1 MIRAASDTSLTTKIR
16 LPSAVLTL
24 AGRSNTRNSISD
36 HEVYQRLG
44 LLTLPKLELI
54 KIFTN
59 TIFNLVS
66 SITHKILTAQFII

>member
-1 MIRAASDTSLTTKIR
+1 MARAAGDTSLTTKIR
-16 LPSAVLTL
+16 LPSAGLTL
-24 AGRSNTRNSISD
+24 AGRSKIRNSISD

-44 LLTLPKLELI
+44 LLTLLELELI